1 MCVRVA
7 RSLRAVAG
15 LAAVLATG
23 CATVRRYEYYPPLT
37 SSGADIQAA
46 LAIAAGNDAVDGNR
60 VDILENGDQV
70 FPAMLD
76 AIRQAK
82 SSIHLEPY
90 ILTDSAV
97 GREFI
102 DSVLERARAG
112 VKVRLLLDSFGTPG
126 IGTLNEKLLR
136 DAGAQVVFFHPTNV
150 FNLRKIFLRTHRKI
164 LVVDGKLG
172 FTGGICIDDEW
183 TGDGTDSAH
192 WRDTMVRVQGPVVR
206 QMQAAFAR
214 AWLEATGEVLAAHVL
229 FPRLPAANGQRCQLM
244 ESTPGFD
251 GNPARI
257 SFLVA
262 VNSAHSTIDITNAYF
277 APDSVALSTLER
289 AAKRGV
295 RVRLLLPSRLTD
307 ARPVRY
313 AGRSDYTRLLRAGI
327 EVYEYQAAKLHAKT
341 MVVDGTWASVGST
354 NLTSRSLY
362 FNYEANLNVF
372 DERFAASMCEMF
384 ERDLTRAQRVT
395 LEAWKAR
402 PFKEKLAE
410 SFWGLFRKQY

>member
-1 MCVRVA
+1 V
-7 RSLRAVAG
+7 
-15 LAAVLATG
+15 AVLATG
-23 CATVRRYEYYPPLT
+23 CATVRRYAYYPPLT

-46 LAIAAGNDAVDGNR
+46 LTIAAGNEAVDDNR

-76 AIRQAK
+76 AIRQAQ
-82 SSIHLEPY
+82 SSIHLEAY
-90 ILTDSAV
+90 IFTDSAV
-97 GREFI
+97 GREFVG
-102 DSVLERARAG
+102 SMLERARAG

-126 IGTLNEKLLR
+126 IGALNEKVLR
-136 DAGAQVVFFHPTNV
+136 DAGVQLTFFHPTNIL
-150 FNLRKIFLRTHRKI
+150 NLRKIFLRTHRKI

-172 FTGGICIDDEW
+172 FTGGICIDDGW
-183 TGDGTDSAH
+183 TGDGTDPEH

-214 AWLEATGEVLAAHVL
+214 AWLEATGEVLAAHNL

-262 VNSAHSTIDITNAYF
+262 VNSALHSIDITNAYF
-277 APDSVALSTLER
+277 APDSVALSSLER

-313 AGRSDYTRLLRAGI
+313 AGRSDFSRLLRAGI
-327 EVYEYQAAKLHAKT
+327 EIYEYQAAKLHSKT

-354 NLTSRSLY
+354 NLTPRSLY

-372 DERFAASMCEMF
+372 DADFANLMGQMF
-384 ERDLTRAQRVT
+384 ERDLTRARRLT
-395 LEAWKAR
+395 LEEWKAR
-402 PFKEKLAE
+402 PVKEKLAE
-410 SFWGLFRKQY
+410 FFWGLFRKQY